1 MGNRFSSVAA
11 GNKDTANRRPGSGP
25 IRSTRSSKH
34 RTSPYPHRLPKGA
47 ALERSGSS
55 PSHAITSHASS
66 ASARVTR
73 FRDDSPDTDSSNS
86 DIEEGWDS
94 PTTVSRPACQ
104 GSDNA
109 ALDERSP
116 SAPPTSCVSTPSA
129 PMRNSGAPSYPGAHC
144 YTAFPHMPI
153 LSSPR
158 FMSLPLNLRPIPSLP
173 RHLTSTH
180 TSVHVQI
187 QAQTTTL
194 PTPRMSISRE
204 SSPDYDSL
212 NPNTQGQAAVW
223 ESENEASP
231 PGGHDGAMAG
241 MREDGGLPRK
251 IPSVQVSARSISQGS
266 GSTSEAGHIPP
277 RFAKPVNA
285 FGSTTGQGKIPKPP
299 GEPGRPSSGGYNLQ
313 EATRLEPSRFRSV
326 RVSMNKLV
334 RTHLD
339 TGRTFTK
346 QTEER
351 VAAYTEEALRLFPFL
366 EDYEAHWPIRG
377 FAVMHLHYLQNSA
390 KSRCS
395 STEERSA

>member
-1 MGNRFSSVAA
+1 MGNRFSSIAL
-11 GNKDTANRRPGSGP
+11 GNKDTADRRPGPGP
-25 IRSTRSSKH
+25 IRSTRSSEH
-34 RTSPYPHRLPKGA
+34 RTSPYPRQLPKRA

-55 PSHAITSHASS
+55 SSRARTSHASS
-66 ASARVTR
+66 SSSSARITR

-86 DIEEGWDS
+86 DLEEGWDN
-94 PTTVSRPACQ
+94 PTT
-104 GSDNA
+104 
-109 ALDERSP
+109 L
-116 SAPPTSCVSTPSA
+116 SAPT
-129 PMRNSGAPSYPGAHC
+129 RDSGAPLPPGPHR

-153 LSSPR
+153 RSPTS
-158 FMSLPLNLRPIPSLP
+158 FIPIPSLP
-173 RHLTSTH
+173 RHLDSTH
-180 TSVHVQI
+180 TSIHVQI
-187 QAQTTTL
+187 QAQTTSL
-194 PTPRMSISRE
+194 PPPRTRISRE
-204 SSPDYDSL
+204 SSPDYESL
-212 NPNTQGQAAVW
+212 NPNTQGQAIA
-223 ESENEASP
+223 ELEDP

-326 RVSMNKLV
+326 RKEMNKLI

-346 QTEER
+346 QTEEC

-366 EDYEAHWPIRG
+366 DDYEDRWPIRG
-377 FAVMHLHYLQNSA
+377 FA
-390 KSRCS
+390 
-395 STEERSA
+395 RSEQRHALEWLKGAQWEGEIIEKY